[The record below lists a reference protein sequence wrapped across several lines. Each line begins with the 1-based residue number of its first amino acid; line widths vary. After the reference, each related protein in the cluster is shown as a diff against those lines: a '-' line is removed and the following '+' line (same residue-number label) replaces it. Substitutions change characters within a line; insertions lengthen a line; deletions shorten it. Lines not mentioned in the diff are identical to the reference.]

1 MKPRRAKPRRAKPQL
16 TVITNSEVQ
25 AFRDCPQKWAFAYV
39 ERLRP
44 KTVAPPLSFGSAI
57 HAGLA
62 AGYLAIS
69 AARMRGADAS
79 LSEVV
84 EAAEGA
90 TTRYRAAWEPS
101 SEQAEEEGER
111 ALQTALWMIRHY
123 WQAHERDLRTLV
135 PLAVEVPFEIPL
147 IDSMGRRIAH
157 LRIAGVI
164 DLLAYD
170 TEAGDIVVF
179 DHKTTSGEVSTIDR
193 RVEMDPQMAGY
204 LWAVREYIRQGRV
217 RELVSVPPSL
227 RDLGAR
233 IERGEVPTGRIAYNV
248 LRKRSPRTPEITQK
262 GMVSV
267 ASIDTLPSI
276 YARALEQQEE
286 RGYQRTEAQEDLLA
300 RLELKGDTFLSRRE
314 FYRSDA
320 ELDRWRREAFL
331 DGSRMREA
339 RLDGSL
345 VTRNP
350 GNCTSAWSMPCA
362 YRSVCLDPS
371 APELRE
377 AFRVAGEAHEEITT
391 AMTGPDAPF

>member
-1 MKPRRAKPRRAKPQL
+1 MKQRRSKPQL
-16 TVITNSEVQ
+16 TVISNSEVQ
-25 AFRDCPQKWAFAYV
+25 TFRDCGQKWSFAYV

-62 AGYLAIS
+62 AGYLAIA
-69 AARMRGADAS
+69 AARMRAS
-79 LSEVV
+79 EAALPEVLD
-84 EAAEGA
+84 AAEGA
-90 TTRYRAAWEPS
+90 TRRYREAWEPS
-101 SEQAEEEGER
+101 SEQSEEEGAKAFE
-111 ALQTALWMIRHY
+111 TALWMIRHY
-123 WQAHERDLRTLV
+123 WQTHERDLRTLV
-135 PLAVEVPFEIPL
+135 PLGVEVPFQTPL

-157 LRIAGVI
+157 LQLAGVI
-164 DLLAYD
+164 DLIAYD
-170 TEAGDIVVF
+170 TEAQDLVVV
-179 DHKTTSGEVSTIDR
+179 DHKTTSAEVSTIDR

-204 LWAVREYIRQGRV
+204 LWAVREYIRQGRI
-217 RELVSVPPSL
+217 LSLLSVPPSL

-248 LRKRSPRTPEITQK
+248 LRKRAPRTPEITQR

-267 ASIDTLPSI
+267 SAIDTLPSI

-286 RGYQRTEAQEDLLA
+286 RGYQRTEAQADLLA
-300 RLELKGDTFLSRRE
+300 RLIAKGDTFLSRRE

-339 RLDGSL
+339 RLDGGL

-350 GNCTSAWSMPCA
+350 GNCTSAWSMPCV

-377 AFRVAGEAHEEITT
+377 SFRVAVETHEEITA
-391 AMTGPDAPF
+391 AMTAPEPPF

>member
-1 MKPRRAKPRRAKPQL
+1 VKQRRSKPQL
-16 TVITNSEVQ
+16 TVISNSEVQ
-25 AFRDCPQKWAFAYV
+25 TFRDCGQKWAFAYV

-62 AGYLAIS
+62 AGYLAIA
-69 AARMRGADAS
+69 AARTRS
-79 LSEVV
+79 SEATLPEVLD
-84 EAAEGA
+84 AAEGA
-90 TTRYRAAWEPS
+90 TRRYREAWEPS
-101 SEQAEEEGER
+101 SEQSEEEGAKAFEV
-111 ALQTALWMIRHY
+111 ALWMIRHY
-123 WQAHERDLRTLV
+123 WQTHERDLRTLV
-135 PLAVEVPFEIPL
+135 PLGVEVPFQAPL

-157 LRIAGVI
+157 LQLAGVI
-164 DLLAYD
+164 DLIAYD
-170 TEAGDIVVF
+170 TEAKDLVVV
-179 DHKTTSGEVSTIDR
+179 DHKTTSAEVSTIDR

-204 LWAVREYIRQGRV
+204 LWAVREYIRQGRI
-217 RELVSVPPSL
+217 LSLLSVPPSL

-233 IERGEVPTGRIAYNV
+233 IERGDVPTGRIAYNV
-248 LRKRSPRTPEITQK
+248 LRKRAPRTPEITQR

-267 ASIDTLPSI
+267 SAIDTLPSI

-286 RGYQRTEAQEDLLA
+286 RGYVRTEAQADLLA
-300 RLELKGDTFLSRRE
+300 RLVAKGDTFLSRRE
-314 FYRSDA
+314 FFRSDA

-339 RLDGSL
+339 RLDGGL

-350 GNCTSAWSMPCA
+350 GHCTSAWSMPCV

-377 AFRVAGEAHEEITT
+377 SFRVAVETHEEITA
-391 AMTGPDAPF
+391 AMTAPEPPF